1 MFWLCGGGSRKH
13 RTRKDFVSAVAG
25 YEGIVEGSTISRSPS
40 ATHGERKQDDRTAT
54 IEDRDGDPGQHLA
67 PRLSETPPPYREA
80 LARNGSCEDHF
91 QTPRTAPGLIPKI
104 SELTKSMPSSQQTS
118 MPRLV
123 SPEGSECFES
133 VRDDDTLS
141 QRPNWINQPYSEHKP
156 SVLDAEKAKVD
167 AVHRSE
173 QAGWDDDR
181 SAKRRWMDAPMP
193 MDAQQSARSGWTNE
207 TDSVA
212 AQAAQL
218 GWMETRS
225 VDAPS
230 IRPGWINEEGSV
242 GAPSTRLDWNDDTE
256 SVNAQSEQPGW
267 SNEMASV
274 TDDPGFRRLGL
285 VHDTASVGAQSVR
298 PGWINDTSSRMV
310 DTVSVGFHARQ
321 SSWLAKPDSVVHES
335 ELARPDRIQGEARS
349 QSPGWVNGKKAVPT
363 SGGRLS
369 GWDSPKNT
377 QEDHSDGHE
386 MTMGG
391 QSSSEGAARPQSE
404 LAESPPT
411 IAKRVTRGAAHDMSG
426 KAHHGDGG
434 SDRSDEGGLLGLIMD
449 TNREEAIRR
458 KTARLRSTE
467 RSRRVFSS
475 SPTERTS
482 KEMGD
487 SPRQQAPRQ
496 PTAEMP
502 AAKITIVRSKTLPA
516 SESVSTPTPVA
527 VRAKRS
533 PTPSAPSNFGE
544 DVAPSSPT
552 ARRDMPSLNGNDR
565 TGERGGRGRRDGTNK
580 IPSIP
585 RDASSD
591 RANAIEVGA
600 KEARRFSSGV
610 QRVSFEGLPHSNSPR
625 RDPTTRP
632 PLPTAVVQRV
642 SGVVVLPTTDGG
654 ASSEREM
661 MSGSTP
667 RGKPPLTSK
676 TPDSAGSE
684 NSALEGKP
692 VNPEFR
698 GNKGPQSS
706 PRKRSVNMPPP
717 QVVIRVS
724 SPAHKPR
731 GTPKRI
737 GRKSRKPKENADG
750 SSRKSNNDEARPRRS
765 SETSSTS
772 SADSANNL
780 GHGNARRRDRLPSSE
795 VAPEA
800 VEVRVR
806 TSLDHPPA
814 QPTPGRKASST
825 SVPSAPKREIKMWN
839 SKDPAGAA
847 AAAAASA
854 AATAAAAAAS
864 ASASASADADGAA
877 EREATALAPAPILA
891 LGHAQRVV
899 PPLSKPILP
908 TGRRVRGQQPFKLG
922 TPRERKTTR
931 NPSRTR
937 MRIRSDL
944 PPLEEE
950 VGIPTSPVAT
960 SINVR
965 WPSGFSGSARADKN
979 HPAMGSD
986 KDLAERL
993 LAEKLGKALHHGAP
1007 ITSPG
1012 TLPNSTANSILPLE
1026 VAAASATKTQGDA
1039 EHGKSSARASDKD
1052 EAAKSWLNRRAQ
1064 RHSSN
1069 LSRDDS
1075 FRRRGSQRLSRSS
1088 SWDDLSC
1095 SSFGPR
1101 AMFSPGRF
1109 NPTAGAL
1116 SWVGSLDDSWCDS
1129 SVRSALTAGT
1139 RNSSTTSLSA
1149 RGLSDRKLVTP
1160 QLSKGEKQTVER
1172 LKIKRSD
1179 VHFGYRTLEGSDRVY
1194 KIELNGEMRAAKV
1207 FDTLG
1212 MTKEEMTEV
1221 LDTFDAELL
1230 ALSRLSTPHIVQ
1242 AYGAS
1247 VSPAEIIMVSEFVEG
1262 GVLRR
1267 LLHNPLKL
1275 KDLTQRVRLGI
1286 AKDTALGMRSLY
1298 AHGMQ
1303 HRHLSSNSILLTS
1316 DYRAK
1321 ILGVGLTMTTELI
1334 DFFTGDERAEE
1345 QAEKELPWASRE
1357 VLAGAGFSEKS
1368 DVYSFGIV
1376 LWEIM
1381 QKEPSLPYANL
1392 SPSQVVGAK
1401 YNGEGPLIPEDC
1413 PVAIS
1418 RLMKSCWSNLPA
1430 DRPSFDKVV
1439 AALEALCV

>member
-1 MFWLCGGGSRKH
+1 MQALPNAPQHVLS
-13 RTRKDFVSAVAG
+13 G
-25 YEGIVEGSTISRSPS
+25 YEGIVEGSSISRSPS
-40 ATHGERKQDDRTAT
+40 ATHGGRRQDDRTAT

-80 LARNGSCEDHF
+80 LARNGSCEDHS

-118 MPRLV
+118 MPMLV

-167 AVHRSE
+167 AFHRSE

-181 SAKRRWMDAPMP
+181 SARRRWMDAPMP
-193 MDAQQSARSGWTNE
+193 MDAQQSARSSWTNE

-212 AQAAQL
+212 AQSAQL

-230 IRPGWINEEGSV
+230 TRPGWINEEGSV
-242 GAPSTRLDWNDDTE
+242 GAPSTRLGWNDDTG
-256 SVNAQSEQPGW
+256 SINAQSEQPGW
-267 SNEMASV
+267 SNDMASV

-298 PGWINDTSSRMV
+298 PGWINETSSRMD
-310 DTVSVGFHARQ
+310 DTESVGFHARQ

-349 QSPGWVNGKKAVPT
+349 QSPGWVNGKKAFPT

-377 QEDHSDGHE
+377 QEDRVDGHE

-411 IAKRVTRGAAHDMSG
+411 IAKRVTGGAARDMSG

-434 SDRSDEGGLLGLIMD
+434 SDMSDEGGLLGLIME

-458 KTARLRSTE
+458 RTARLRSTE
-467 RSRRVFSS
+467 RARRVFSS
-475 SPTERTS
+475 SPPERTS

-496 PTAEMP
+496 PTAEVP
-502 AAKITIVRSKTLPA
+502 AAKITILRSNTSPP
-516 SESVSTPTPVA
+516 SESVSTPTQRA

-533 PTPSAPSNFGE
+533 LTPTARSNFGE
-544 DVAPSSPT
+544 GVATSSPP

-565 TGERGGRGRRDGTNK
+565 AREYGGRGRRDGTNK
-580 IPSIP
+580 ISSI
-585 RDASSD
+585 RRNASSD
-591 RANAIEVGA
+591 RADAIEVGA

-610 QRVSFEGLPHSNSPR
+610 SRVSFEGLPHSDSPR
-625 RDPTTRP
+625 KIGKKASSPARDPTTRP
-632 PLPTAVVQRV
+632 PIPAPVVQRG
-642 SGVVVLPTTDGG
+642 SGVAVLPRTDGG
-654 ASSEREM
+654 VSSEREM
-661 MSGSTP
+661 ISGSTP
-667 RGKPPLTSK
+667 RGKPPLPSE

-684 NSALEGKP
+684 NSALGGKP
-692 VNPEFR
+692 VDPEFR
-698 GNKGPQSS
+698 GSKGPQSS
-706 PRKRSVNMPPP
+706 PRKKPPTMPERTLNMPPL
-717 QVVIRVS
+717 QVVISVS

-731 GTPKRI
+731 DTRKR
-737 GRKSRKPKENADG
+737 GGSKSRKPKESADG

-772 SADSANNL
+772 SSDSAN
-780 GHGNARRRDRLPSSE
+780 HGNGNTRRRDRLRSSE
-795 VAPEA
+795 VAAEA
-800 VEVRVR
+800 VDLVRGR
-806 TSLDHPPA
+806 TSLDQPPA
-814 QPTPGRKASST
+814 QPTPGRRASST
-825 SVPSAPKREIKMWN
+825 SAPSAPKREIKMWN

-847 AAAAASA
+847 AAASSASA
-854 AATAAAAAAS
+854 A
-864 ASASASADADGAA
+864 ADADGAA
-877 EREATALAPAPILA
+877 EPEALAPALQLA
-891 LGHAQRVV
+891 VGHAQGVV
-899 PPLSKPILP
+899 LPLSKQILP

-965 WPSGFSGSARADKN
+965 WPGDFSGSAHADKN
-979 HPAMGSD
+979 HTAMGSD
-986 KDLAERL
+986 KDLADRL

-1012 TLPNSTANSILPLE
+1012 TLPNSTANSLPLE
-1026 VAAASATKTQGDA
+1026 VAAASATKTQRDA
-1039 EHGKSSARASDKD
+1039 EHRKPSARAPDKD

-1064 RHSSN
+1064 RHSGN

-1095 SSFGPR
+1095 SSFGQR

-1116 SWVGSLDDSWCDS
+1116 SWVGSVDDSWCDS
-1129 SVRSALTAGT
+1129 SVRSAMTAGT

-1179 VHFGYRTLEGSDRVY
+1179 VHFGYRPLEGSDRVY

-1212 MTKEEMTEV
+1212 MSKEEMTEV

-1286 AKDTALGMRSLY
+1286 AKDIALGMRSLY

-1303 HRHLSSNSILLTS
+1303 HRHLSSDSILLTS

-1334 DFFTGDERAEE
+1334 DFFTGDKRAEE

-1376 LWEIM
+1376 FWEIM
-1381 QKEPSLPYANL
+1381 QKDPSLPYANL
-1392 SPSQVVGAK
+1392 LPSQVVGAK
-1401 YNGEGPLIPEDC
+1401 YNGEGPSIPEDC

-1439 AALEALCV
+1439 DALEALCL